1 LLSWCGHAGNGTQKA
16 FYRDSEVLFISVHQD
31 CNYPANSGLVSEVGE
46 GEGQYFTVN
55 IPLPPGCGGGAYTA
69 AFEQVGTHRHRA
81 EAYAHASIP
90 SWTHRHTQTER

>member
-1 LLSWCGHAGNGTQKA
+1 MLSWCGHAGNGTQKA

-69 AFEQVGTHRHRA
+69 AFEQVGT
-81 EAYAHASIP
+81 
-90 SWTHRHTQTER
+90 QTER